1 MSSNSPCAACKC
13 LRRKCTQECVF
24 APYFPPDNPQKFTN
38 VHKVFGASN
47 VSKLLNE
54 LSAAQREDA
63 VNSLAYEAEHRLRD
77 PIYGCVGFIS
87 VLQQRLSQVH
97 ANLENAKKE
106 LASYIGPS
114 GMAPM
119 LNHRGFVQQ
128 HGPQQAYQLIPQNVQ
143 PMMGMQL
150 VLRDQQHQQQQLL
163 ICEQDQHQ
171 HHHQQ
176 QQQQLMMREQA
187 PPQQHLVAQ
196 QQYLEAQQMAREQEM
211 MQQQQQQHHNRS
223 NDLMRFNSE
232 GGGGGGAVT
241 ATGLNHIS
249 SGGSGGGGVAMQ
261 QQPSLTLGSSY
272 EASHQQFQ
280 HQEQHEHEYE
290 HGQLHPLHQLQLQQ
304 LQEYIEAQ
312 QDNERRMQKGKGKAD
327 PCIGPSC

>member
-54 LSAAQREDA
+54 LSVAQREDA

-97 ANLENAKKE
+97 VNLENAKKE

-119 LNHRGFVQQ
+119 LNHPGFVQQ
-128 HGPQQAYQLIPQNVQ
+128 HGPQAYQLIPQNVQ
-143 PMMGMQL
+143 PVMGMQL
-150 VLRDQQHQQQQLL
+150 VLRDQQHQQQLL
-163 ICEQDQHQ
+163 IREQDQHQ

-176 QQQQLMMREQA
+176 QQQQQLMMREQA
-187 PPQQHLVAQ
+187 PLQQHLVAQ

-211 MQQQQQQHHNRS
+211 MQQQQHHNRS

-241 ATGLNHIS
+241 ATGLNQIS
-249 SGGSGGGGVAMQ
+249 SGGSGGGGVAMQQ

-290 HGQLHPLHQLQLQQ
+290 HGQLHPLHLLQLQQ

>member
-54 LSAAQREDA
+54 LSASQREDA

-87 VLQQRLSQVH
+87 LLQQRLSQLHV
-97 ANLENAKKE
+97 NLENAKKE

-119 LNHRGFVQQ
+119 LSHPGFAQQ
-128 HGPQQAYQLIPQNVQ
+128 HALQPYHQLIPQNV
-143 PMMGMQL
+143 PAMMGMQL
-150 VLRDQQHQQQQLL
+150 VLRDQQQQQLL
-163 ICEQDQHQ
+163 ILEQDQHQ
-171 HHHQQ
+171 QQLMIRDQAPPPQQ
-176 QQQQLMMREQA
+176 QQQ
-187 PPQQHLVAQ
+187 PHLVAQ
-196 QQYLEAQQMAREQEM
+196 QQYLEVAREQEM
-211 MQQQQQQHHNRS
+211 MQHHNRS
-223 NDLMRFNSE
+223 NEFMRFNSE
-232 GGGGGGAVT
+232 GGGGGAVT
-241 ATGLNHIS
+241 ATGLNQIS
-249 SGGSGGGGVAMQ
+249 SGGGAM

-280 HQEQHEHEYE
+280 HPEQEHEYE
-290 HGQLHPLHQLQLQQ
+290 QGQLHPLHLLQLQQ

-312 QDNERRMQKGKGKAD
+312 QDNERRMQKGKGKTD
-327 PCIGPSC
+327 PCNGPSC